1 MSESVTVSLGYT
13 MNMGNFESLRMD
25 IGYTK
30 PVLEGQSDK
39 QALDA
44 LYKFVEDEFI
54 EKFRLAVKAK
64 QEAE

>member
-1 MSESVTVSLGYT
+1 MSENVTVSLGYT

-30 PVLEGQSDK
+30 PVLEGESDK
-39 QALDA
+39 EALDN

-54 EKFRLAVKAK
+54 EKFKLAVKAK
-64 QEAE
+64 KEVD